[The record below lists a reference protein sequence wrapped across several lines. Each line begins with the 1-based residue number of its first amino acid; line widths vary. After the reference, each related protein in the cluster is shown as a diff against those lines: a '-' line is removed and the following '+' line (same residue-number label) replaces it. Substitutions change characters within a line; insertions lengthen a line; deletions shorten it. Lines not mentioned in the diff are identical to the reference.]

1 MYNFSDVVSLVTT
14 TYAKDE
20 LGQEIGTDTLETVF
34 CNVKSIPQN
43 EFFNT
48 AKQNIKACYVL
59 IVKQCD
65 YSNQTKVI
73 YNSNTYHVYRT
84 YMIDNE
90 NIELYVE
97 EKGVM

>member
-1 MYNFSDVVSLVTT
+1 MSNFNDVVNLVTT
-14 TYAKDE
+14 TYTTDD
-20 LGQEIGTDTLETVF
+20 LGQEIGTDATELVF

-43 EFFNT
+43 EFFKT
-48 AKQNIKACYVL
+48 AKQGIRAAYVF

-65 YSNQTKVI
+65 YNNQLKVI
-73 YNSNTYHVYRT
+73 YNYNTYHVYRT

-97 EKGVM
+97 EKGVI